1 MFSCNWEGIGV
12 IVGGLRG
19 GVSGA
24 IIAENKSIQEAR
36 ALNNQEKHDL
46 KRFALE
52 IRLAL
57 LEELKARGFGH
68 IGGSLSICDLLA
80 VLYGKVMNYKPEDPT
95 WADRD
100 KLVSSKGHAGPAI
113 YATLALKGFFPM
125 EQLKTLNRP
134 GTNLPSHC
142 DKNKTIGIDCTTGS
156 LGQGTSQAVG
166 MALGDKLKGRPS
178 RTFLIVGD
186 GEIDEGQ
193 CWEAAMFT
201 AGKKVTNLVWIV
213 DDNKRQLDGTTDE
226 IMPLFDLRAKFEA
239 FGFEALRVKGNDV
252 EALYEALTK
261 VPGDKPI
268 AIIMDNVKGSG
279 VKAVEETAANHSMN
293 VPAETWDSYIAAI
306 KADMEA
312 LEKEV
317 V

>member
-1 MFSCNWEGIGV
+1 MDKQERKD
-12 IVGGLRG
+12 LR
-19 GVSGA
+19 
-24 IIAENKSIQEAR
+24 I
-36 ALNNQEKHDL
+36 
-46 KRFALE
+46 FAAQ
-52 IRLAL
+52 IRIAL

-80 VLYGKVMNYKPEDPT
+80 VLYGKVMNYKADDPK

-113 YATLALKGFFPM
+113 YATLALKGFFPV
-125 EQLKTLNRP
+125 EELKTLNRP

-201 AGKKVTNLVWIV
+201 AAKNVDNLVWII
-213 DDNKRQLDGTTDE
+213 DDNKKQLDGPTAE
-226 IMPLFDLRAKFEA
+226 ILPHFDLRAKMEA
-239 FGFEALRVKGNDV
+239 FGFDAVRVPGNDV
-252 EALYEALTK
+252 EALYDALTK
-261 VPGDKPI
+261 KPEGKPI
-268 AIIMDNVKGSG
+268 AIVMDNVKGSG
-279 VKAVEETAANHSMN
+279 VKAVEETAANHSMT
-293 VPAETWDSYIAAI
+293 VDADTWDSYIAAV
-306 KADMEA
+306 KADLEA
-312 LEKEV
+312 IEKEV

>member
-1 MFSCNWEGIGV
+1 M
-12 IVGGLRG
+12 
-19 GVSGA
+19 
-24 IIAENKSIQEAR
+24 
-36 ALNNQEKHDL
+36 NNQEKKDL
-46 KRFALE
+46 RIFAAQ
-52 IRLAL
+52 IRIAL

-68 IGGSLSICDLLA
+68 VGGSLSICDLLA
-80 VLYGKVMNYKPEDPT
+80 VLYGKVMNYKPEDPK

-100 KLVSSKGHAGPAI
+100 KVVSSKGHAGPAL

-125 EQLKTLNRP
+125 DELKTLNRP

-201 AGKKVTNLVWIV
+201 AGAITFPKNWF
-213 DDNKRQLDGTTDE
+213 TTR
-226 IMPLFDLRAKFEA
+226 IQEA
-239 FGFEALRVKGNDV
+239 SRTAAARDRFPENSVYRLMAQ
-252 EALYEALTK
+252 
-261 VPGDKPI
+261 
-268 AIIMDNVKGSG
+268 
-279 VKAVEETAANHSMN
+279 EETMEDSAVTPRENRMETSTRQATVMPYFPRISLRLFLQAAKKPESSKRKMF
-293 VPAETWDSYIAAI
+293 I
-306 KADMEA
+306 
-312 LEKEV
+312 EKIYV
-317 V
+317 ISTRSITA

>member
-1 MFSCNWEGIGV
+1 MNREDRYA
-12 IVGGLRG
+12 LR
-19 GVSGA
+19 
-24 IIAENKSIQEAR
+24 
-36 ALNNQEKHDL
+36 H
-46 KRFALE
+46 FALE

-68 IGGSLSICDLLA
+68 IGGSLA
-80 VLYGKVMNYKPEDPT
+80 VLYGKVMNYRPDDPK

-100 KLVSSKGHAGPAI
+100 KLVCSKGHAGPAI
-113 YATLALKGFFPM
+113 YATLALKGYFPK
-125 EQLKTLNRP
+125 EDLKTLNRP

-201 AGKKVTNLVWIV
+201 AAKKVTNLTWIV
-213 DDNKRQLDGTTDE
+213 DDNRRQLDGYTDD
-226 IMPLFDLRAKFEA
+226 ILPLFDLRAKFEA

-252 EALYEALTK
+252 EALYDALTK
-261 VPGDKPI
+261 APADKPI
-268 AIIMDNVKGSG
+268 AIIMDNIKGSG
-279 VKAVEETAANHSMN
+279 VKAVEDTPANHSMT
-293 VPAETWDSYIAAI
+293 VSAETWDSYIAAV
-306 KADMEA
+306 KADLEA

-317 V
+317 G

>member
-1 MFSCNWEGIGV
+1 MVTNT
-12 IVGGLRG
+12 
-19 GVSGA
+19 
-24 IIAENKSIQEAR
+24 IQEAI
-36 ALNNQEKHDL
+36 ALDKKEIKEL
-46 KRFALE
+46 RVFAAQ

-57 LEELKARGFGH
+57 LEEMKARGFGH

-80 VLYGKVMNYKPEDPT
+80 VLYGKVMKYDPKNPQ

-113 YATLALKGFFPM
+113 YATLALKGFFPV
-125 EQLKTLNRP
+125 EELKTLNRP

-186 GEIDEGQ
+186 GEINEGQ

-201 AGKKVTNLVWIV
+201 AAKKVTNLTWII
-213 DDNKRQLDGTTDE
+213 DDNKKQLDGPTAE
-226 IMPLFDLRAKFEA
+226 ILPTFDLRAK
-239 FGFEALRVKGNDV
+239 
-252 EALYEALTK
+252 
-261 VPGDKPI
+261 
-268 AIIMDNVKGSG
+268 
-279 VKAVEETAANHSMN
+279 
-293 VPAETWDSYIAAI
+293 
-306 KADMEA
+306 MEA
-312 LEKEV
+312 
-317 V
+317 

>member
-1 MFSCNWEGIGV
+1 M
-12 IVGGLRG
+12 
-19 GVSGA
+19 
-24 IIAENKSIQEAR
+24 
-36 ALNNQEKHDL
+36 NNQEKKDL
-46 KRFALE
+46 RIFAAQ
-52 IRLAL
+52 IRIAL

-68 IGGSLSICDLLA
+68 VGGSLSICDLLA
-80 VLYGKVMNYKPEDPT
+80 VLYGKVMNYKPEDPK

-100 KLVSSKGHAGPAI
+100 KVVSSKGHAGPAL

-125 EQLKTLNRP
+125 DELKTLNRP

-201 AGKKVTNLVWIV
+201 AAKKVNNLVWIV
-213 DDNKRQLDGTTDE
+213 DDNKRQLDGPTAE
-226 IMPLFDLRAKFEA
+226 ILPTFDLRAKFEA
-239 FGFEALRVKGNDV
+239 FGFDAVRVPGNDV

-261 VPGDKPI
+261 TPEDKPI

-279 VKAVEETAANHSMN
+279 VKAVEETPANHSMTVN
-293 VPAETWDSYIAAI
+293 AETWDSYIAAV
-306 KADMEA
+306 KADLEA
-312 LEKEV
+312 IEKEV

>member
-1 MFSCNWEGIGV
+1 MN
-12 IVGGLRG
+12 
-19 GVSGA
+19 A
-24 IIAENKSIQEAR
+24 
-36 ALNNQEKHDL
+36 QEKKEL
-46 KRFALE
+46 RLFAAQ
-52 IRLAL
+52 IRIAL

-80 VLYGKVMNYKPEDPT
+80 VLYGKVMNYKVDDPK

-125 EQLKTLNRP
+125 DELKTLNRP

-166 MALGDKLKGRPS
+166 IALGDKLKGRES

-186 GEIDEGQ
+186 GELDEGQ

-201 AGKKVTNLVWIV
+201 AAKKVNNLVWII
-213 DDNKRQLDGTTDE
+213 DENKKQLDGTTDE
-226 IMPLFDLRAKFEA
+226 ILPHFDLRAKMEA
-239 FGFEALRVKGNDV
+239 FGFDAVRVPGNDV
-252 EALYEALTK
+252 EALYDALTK
-261 VPGDKPI
+261 PVADKPI
-268 AIIMDNVKGSG
+268 AIIMDNIKGSG
-279 VKAVEETAANHSMN
+279 VKAVEETAANHSMT
-293 VPAETWDSYIAAI
+293 VPAETWDSYIAQV
-306 KADMEA
+306 KADLEA
-312 LEKEV
+312 IEKEV